1 MIKPLEGVRVIDFT
15 STISGPFCGSMLADY
30 GAEVIKVER
39 PIVGEDGRHFPPL
52 IHDYSVAFAAI
63 QRQKKGISL
72 ALGKP
77 EAQEL
82 FLQLAAKSDVVL
94 ENFTPG
100 TMKRWNIDFETV
112 KKINPKIVY
121 CSISAFGQFG
131 PLSIFPGYDGVIQA
145 LSGLMFGTG
154 FPDGPPTRTGNAST
168 DYLAGT
174 YAAFS
179 IVMGLFHA
187 LKRGEALHMDV
198 SMMDCILT
206 TMDTHFSQWVN
217 AGELQPRYGNRLPY
231 VAPFDSFQ
239 TKDGWA
245 FIATANNNTFGALCD
260 AMERPDLIREP
271 HFENNT
277 LRCRHV
283 NELKAIIEVW
293 TKQYRTA
300 ELIDKMRKAGVPC
313 APVQSIGEMLEH
325 PHSKARG
332 MVQEV
337 VQQPSGLRVKMPGV
351 PIKINGEVASI
362 PEDAYAPEPGEHNQ
376 EILGGILGLSEKDLI
391 DLRAKGVI

>member
-1 MIKPLEGVRVIDFT
+1 MIKPLAGVRVIDFT
-15 STISGPFCGSMLADY
+15 STISGPFCGSILADY
-30 GAEVIKVER
+30 GADVIKIER
-39 PIVGEDGRHFPPL
+39 PDIGEDGRHFPPL
-52 IHDYSVAFAAI
+52 IQNYSVAFAAI
-63 QRQKKGISL
+63 QRQKKGLSL
-72 ALGKP
+72 ALGEP

-82 FLQLAAKSDVVL
+82 FRKLAAKSDVVL

-100 TMKRWNIDFETV
+100 TMKRWNIDFETI

-131 PLSIFPGYDGVIQA
+131 PMSSFPGYDGVIQA
-145 LSGLMFGTG
+145 LSGLMYGTG

-179 IVMGLFHA
+179 IAMGLFHA
-187 LKRGEALHMDV
+187 LKTGEALHMDI

-217 AGELQPRYGNRLPY
+217 AGEIQPRYGNRLPY
-231 VAPFDSFQ
+231 VSPFDTFQ

-245 FIATANNNTFGALCD
+245 FIATANNNTFQALCD
-260 AMERPDLIREP
+260 AMQRPDLIEEP
-271 HFENNT
+271 HYRNNS
-277 LRCRHV
+277 LRCQYV
-283 NELKAIIEVW
+283 AELKSIIEEW
-293 TKQYRTA
+293 TKKYQTL
-300 ELIDKMRKAGVPC
+300 ELINIMRNAGVPC

-325 PHSKARG
+325 PHTKARG
-332 MVQEV
+332 MIQEV

-351 PIKINGEVASI
+351 PIKINGEVATI
-362 PEDAYAPEPGEHNQ
+362 PENAYAPEPGEHNR
-376 EILGGILGLSEKDLI
+376 EILTGILGLSNEDLI
-391 DLRAKGVI
+391 ALKEKKVI